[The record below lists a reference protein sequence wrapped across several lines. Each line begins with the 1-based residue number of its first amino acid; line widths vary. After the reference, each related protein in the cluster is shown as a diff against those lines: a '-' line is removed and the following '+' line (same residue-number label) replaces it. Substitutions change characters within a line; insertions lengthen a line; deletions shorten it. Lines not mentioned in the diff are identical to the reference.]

1 MNKQDQID
9 LILNLNKEEL
19 SEFIK
24 IKTFDKLLLY
34 TPYIERMVRSSI
46 FYNMWRMSNKILDNA
61 DTDVIELINTK
72 DLQYT
77 KINQHH
83 VITLF
88 EIVNII
94 GSYLLDTQDITSP
107 FEVAELVLR
116 EHILSN
122 IPWVPLLI
130 TSHSKY
136 HDGLIEI
143 PKDKIKGNIHEF
155 INRYKDYISE
165 EQLCKLI

>member
-1 MNKQDQID
+1 MNNINKQDQID
-9 LILNLNKEEL
+9 LILNLKKEEL
-19 SEFIK
+19 SEFIN

-34 TPYIERMVRSSI
+34 TPYIERMIRSSI

-83 VITLF
+83 YPYTLF
-88 EIVNII
+88 DIVQYV
-94 GSYLLDTQDITSP
+94 GRKLLDDKQETDP
-107 FEVAELVLR
+107 FEITKLVLQ
-116 EHILSN
+116 EHLLGN
-122 IPWVPLLI
+122 VGYVPLLI
-130 TSHSKY
+130 TDHSKY

-143 PKDKIKGNIHEF
+143 ERDKIKGNYKEF
-155 INRYKDYISE
+155 ERKYI
-165 EQLCKLI
+165 